1 MATSQP
7 FNDVWVGRIS
17 ETWEWHLL
25 WVIALLTYGVGD
37 GLSTIAIIS
46 TPGVVETNVLIR
58 WLVDVYGHA
67 GLVGLKITVFIVC
80 LGVSLYG
87 GRIERD
93 AILYYAP
100 MVLLAVVGAFTTAVN
115 IGLLWA

>member
-7 FNDVWVGRIS
+7 VHDAWAGHLS
-17 ETWEWHLL
+17 EPLEWYLL
-25 WVIALLTYGVGD
+25 WGIALLTYGVGD
-37 GLSTIAIIS
+37 GLSTIAILS

-58 WLVDVYGHA
+58 WLVGMYGHA
-67 GLVGLKITVFIVC
+67 GLIGLKLTVFFVC

-87 GRIERD
+87 SRIERD
-93 AILYYAP
+93 AVLYYAP
-100 MVLLAVVGAFTTAVN
+100 MVLLTVVGVFTTAVN